1 MRTQNEEKKQ
11 TKNKISVKGLITLF
25 QCADIT
31 AGMTD
36 SIGMTVNAPLGNKIY

>member
-1 MRTQNEEKKQ
+1 MKK
-11 TKNKISVKGLITLF
+11 KNKQKTKISVKGLIIPF

-31 AGMTD
+31 AGMRN